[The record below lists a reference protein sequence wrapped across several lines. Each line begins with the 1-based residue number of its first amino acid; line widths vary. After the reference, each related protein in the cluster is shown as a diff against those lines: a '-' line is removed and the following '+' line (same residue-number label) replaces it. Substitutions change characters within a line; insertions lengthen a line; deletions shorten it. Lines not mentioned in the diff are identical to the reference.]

1 MIIARVRLPLLSFF
15 LLFSLPAHSA
25 ANGAQSP
32 ELASTVL
39 TELHETVLTYFQPN
53 LESDDEIK
61 TSVIPRRNVE
71 EKERL
76 LKRLS
81 KSTGKWNNHH
91 PRHRLL
97 DALHGFERYFE
108 RQNEELDRL
117 KGLYK
122 KASKP
127 QKKVDINLAGL
138 PPIN

>member
-1 MIIARVRLPLLSFF
+1 MIIAHIKLPLLFISLF
-15 LLFSLPAHSA
+15 LSVPAHSA
-25 ANGAQSP
+25 ADAQSP
-32 ELASTVL
+32 DLAATVL

-53 LESDDEIK
+53 LESDDDVAP
-61 TSVIPRRNVE
+61 SVVSQRSVE

-122 KASKP
+122 KATKP
-127 QKKVDINLAGL
+127 QKKVNIDFAGL
-138 PPIN
+138 SPSV